1 MVALK
6 QFCEGLQTLD
16 PIPQFEAT
24 AKLGAFLEDYEEVS
38 MLRNGKTVCNV
49 CNLLIDTPYQKYVR
63 IQRPE
68 TAGDNPNDFAHV
80 HNRDA
85 NDCWSRVRKTA
96 QKHAASKKLTQ
107 TDFTTYEKWQAQQQA
122 KRAIGRV

>member
-1 MVALK
+1 MHK
-6 QFCEGLQTLD
+6 FK
-16 PIPQFEAT
+16 AT
-24 AKLGAFLEDYEEVS
+24 AKLGALLGSQEVS
-38 MLRNGKTVCNV
+38 MLRNGKTVCNA

-68 TAGDNPNDFAHV
+68 TAGDNPNDFVHV

-96 QKHAASKKLTQ
+96 QIHAASKQRTQ
-107 TDFTTYEKWQAQQQA
+107 PTLLPMRNGKPNSKPNE
-122 KRAIGRV
+122 R